1 MSQSLS
7 RRSFLK
13 YAGSGAVSLAA
24 ALLTGVSGA
33 ALAPCYEGEPALL
46 DGKAAVELLGY
57 APAPELD
64 STLVYLSVENL
75 SARPL
80 AVGASYLQSRG
91 LDSRNALYSLGTG
104 LTALCDGRQVRV
116 AHHELVASAKAVKL
130 AHAIMPDAMVGC
142 MLAAGQF
149 YPRTCAPADVQ
160 AAAEADRDNYFFIDV
175 QSRGEYPVW
184 AKKRMERAGIA
195 LQVEPGD
202 EQLLKEGTVDFISF
216 SYYSSRCTTVDPELM
231 NKANGNAIMDA
242 VKNPYLKA
250 SDWGWAIDPV
260 GLRITMNSLYDRYQ
274 KPLFIVENGLGAVD
288 KVEADGSIHDTYRID
303 YLRAHIEQMEKA
315 INEDGLPLLG
325 YTTWGPIDLVSASTG
340 EMKKRYGFIYV
351 DKDNE
356 GKGTLARSRKDSF
369 YWYKKVIASD
379 GEDLA

>member
-116 AHHELVASAKAVKL
+116 GSFARSGLYRQAHL
-130 AHAIMPDAMVGC
+130 
-142 MLAAGQF
+142 
-149 YPRTCAPADVQ
+149 PRQ
-160 AAAEADRDNYFFIDV
+160 LFADRRRIFHAEKTGRPWLYDG
-175 QSRGEYPVW
+175 RGEPPP
-184 AKKRMERAGIA
+184 ERRTFHR
-195 LQVEPGD
+195 Q
-202 EQLLKEGTVDFISF
+202 EGS
-216 SYYSSRCTTVDPELM
+216 C
-231 NKANGNAIMDA
+231 
-242 VKNPYLKA
+242 
-250 SDWGWAIDPV
+250 
-260 GLRITMNSLYDRYQ
+260 SLG
-274 KPLFIVENGLGAVD
+274 P
-288 KVEADGSIHDTYRID
+288 KVS
-303 YLRAHIEQMEKA
+303 
-315 INEDGLPLLG
+315 
-325 YTTWGPIDLVSASTG
+325 
-340 EMKKRYGFIYV
+340 
-351 DKDNE
+351 
-356 GKGTLARSRKDSF
+356 
-369 YWYKKVIASD
+369 
-379 GEDLA
+379 